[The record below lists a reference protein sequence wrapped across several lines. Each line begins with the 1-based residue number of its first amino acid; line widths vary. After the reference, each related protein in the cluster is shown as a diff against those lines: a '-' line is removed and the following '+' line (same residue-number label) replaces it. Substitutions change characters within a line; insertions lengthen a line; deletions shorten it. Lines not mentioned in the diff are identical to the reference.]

1 MPLLS
6 ADNIIGDFTIAI
18 SANGQINEADSS
30 VSNGYVAVEAQ
41 LVDGKPL
48 LRLYEGA
55 VKALL
60 RRC

>member
-1 MPLLS
+1 M
-6 ADNIIGDFTIAI
+6 
-18 SANGQINEADSS
+18 NEAHSS